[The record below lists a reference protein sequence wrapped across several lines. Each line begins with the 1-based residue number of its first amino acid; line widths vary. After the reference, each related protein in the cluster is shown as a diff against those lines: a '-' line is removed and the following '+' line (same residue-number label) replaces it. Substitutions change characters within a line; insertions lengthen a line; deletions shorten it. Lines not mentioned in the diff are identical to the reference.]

1 MIRIDSLS
9 KEFGAV
15 KAVRSIS
22 FSLNDGEIVGFLGAN
37 GAGKSTTLKMMT
49 GYLTPTAGNV
59 YVDDQNIIDNSLDIQ
74 KQIGYLPELNPL
86 YAEMKVHEYLKF
98 HAEIRHIIGE
108 EFNKALKRVVGECGL
123 KGVVHRTVGNCS
135 KGYKQRIGLA
145 AAMIHDPKI
154 LILDEPVSGLDPNQI
169 VEIRE
174 LIKKLGKEKLVLM
187 SSHIL
192 QEIQATVDRIII
204 IHEGK
209 IVADGTSE
217 ELISDSK
224 GMTQLHLEISGSEE
238 NDIQD
243 MKAVIPSITV
253 NSIKKDGPLVDVI
266 LEYQNTVDPRKDVFK
281 YAVEKGWIITEMSAS
296 KRNLED
302 IFRHLT
308 TQGDV
313 GNA

>member
-253 NSIKKDGPLVDVI
+253 HSIKKDGPLVDVI

-308 TQGDV
+308 TNGDV